1 MFEEGLVGRVV
12 SRLFDVSIVRCFD
25 SSMFRRF
32 DVSVVRKIELSNNP
46 IIETMKIK
54 QILSI
59 LEEMAPLAYAEDFD
73 NVGLLLGNQEN
84 EATGILVC
92 HDALE
97 SVIDEAIA
105 KKCNLVVCFHPIIFS
120 GLKKI
125 TGKNYVERTVVK
137 AIKND
142 IAIYAVHTALDN
154 HKNGVNKIFSD
165 ALGLINTKILVP
177 KQNFIQKLVTY
188 TIPENVEKVRNALFE
203 VGAGKI
209 GNYDDCSFSSQGIG
223 TYMGNENSNPEIG
236 ERFEFVEAQEI
247 KIEVTFEKHLQSKIL
262 KTLFSNHVYEEVAY
276 EIYGMQNTHQ
286 NIGLGMIGE
295 LEKPMSETDFLAMV
309 KTKMQCGGI
318 RHSEFLNK
326 PIQKVAVL
334 GGSGSFAIKNAIQ
347 SGADVFLTADLKY
360 HNFYEAENQLLLADI
375 GHYESERFTKNYIVD
390 FLKEKITNFAVVL
403 SEENTNPVKYL

>member
-1 MFEEGLVGRVV
+1 MKLKE
-12 SRLFDVSIVRCFD
+12 
-25 SSMFRRF
+25 
-32 DVSVVRKIELSNNP
+32 
-46 IIETMKIK
+46 II
-54 QILSI
+54 SI

-73 NVGLLLGNQEN
+73 NVGLLVGDVNT

-125 TGKNYVERTVVK
+125 TGKNYVERSVLK

-177 KQNFIQKLVTY
+177 KKNFIQKLVTY
-188 TIPENVEKVRNALFE
+188 TLPENVEVLRNALFD

-209 GNYDDCSFSSQGIG
+209 GNYEDCSFNSKGIG
-223 TYMGNENSNPEIG
+223 TYMGNEDSNPEIG
-236 ERFEFVEAQEI
+236 ERFEFVENEEI
-247 KIEVTFEKHLQSKIL
+247 KIEVTFEKHLQSKVL
-262 KTLFSNHVYEEVAY
+262 KTLFATHVYEEVAY
-276 EIYGMQNTHQ
+276 EIYELQNTHQ

-295 LEKPMSETDFLAMV
+295 LEKPMSETDFLEFV
-309 KTKMQCGGI
+309 KEKMQCGGI
-318 RHSEFLNK
+318 RHSALLGK
-326 PIQKVAVL
+326 PIKKVAVL
-334 GGSGSFAIKNAIQ
+334 GGSGSFAINNAKQ
-347 SGADVFLTADLKY
+347 AGADIFLTADLKY
-360 HNFYEAENQLLLADI
+360 HNFYEAENQLVLADI
-375 GHYESERFTKNYIVD
+375 GHFESERFTKNYIVD
-390 FLKEKITNFAVVL
+390 FLKKKILNFAIIF